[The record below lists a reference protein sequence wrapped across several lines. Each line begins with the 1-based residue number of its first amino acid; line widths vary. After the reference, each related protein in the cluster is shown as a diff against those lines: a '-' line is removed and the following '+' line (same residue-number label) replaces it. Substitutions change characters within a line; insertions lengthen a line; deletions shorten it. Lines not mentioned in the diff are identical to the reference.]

1 MAAQV
6 EPDNPEARRQPG
18 RDLVPGFEARA
29 DAMDQRERR
38 ARAFDGVVD
47 TWNSG
52 IPCYGLRLIMTV
64 TTDSLRIVQN
74 TPTLR
79 QMTADRLREAILSMH
94 FKPNERLV
102 ERDLCDQ
109 TGVSRTSVREAL
121 RHLESE
127 GLVERRANKGLYV
140 TVVTLEEAR
149 QMYEVR
155 GALEP
160 VIARLFV
167 ERASE
172 ADVKA
177 LRQAVAHIGASING
191 KPVRAHVQGL
201 DEFYDVLLRGSGN
214 QVARRIVQ
222 TLHARIT
229 FLRTITSTK
238 ATLARKRETLALMRG
253 IADAAAERD
262 AREISRRCATFVER
276 SAAFAL
282 QVLRA
287 ETPAS

>member
-1 MAAQV
+1 MA
-6 EPDNPEARRQPG
+6 
-18 RDLVPGFEARA
+18 
-29 DAMDQRERR
+29 
-38 ARAFDGVVD
+38 
-47 TWNSG
+47 
-52 IPCYGLRLIMTV
+52 V
-64 TTDSLRIVQN
+64 TTDSLRVIQN
-74 TPTLR
+74 TQTLR
-79 QMTADRLREAILSMH
+79 EMTADRLREAIVSMH

-127 GLVERRANKGLYV
+127 GLVERRPNKGLYV
-140 TVVTLEEAR
+140 TVITPDEAR
-149 QMYEVR
+149 QIYEVR

-160 VIARLFV
+160 VLGRLFV

-172 ADVKA
+172 AEVKA
-177 LRQAVAHIGASING
+177 LRQAVTHIGAAING

-214 QVARRIVQ
+214 HVARRILQ

-229 FLRTITSTK
+229 YLRTLTATK

-253 IADAAAERD
+253 IADAAAQRD
-262 AREISRRCATFVER
+262 AKEVSRRCATFVER
-276 SAAFAL
+276 SAEFAL
-282 QVLRA
+282 QVLNA
-287 ETPAS
+287 ETAAAPLQGS